1 MSLSVPETKRKKN
14 KIYIL
19 QMFLFQKSNN
29 RIQKAINGVFFNIV
43 CEVLN
48 SQIGSLW
55 SNILKNGILTVIV
68 NKW

>member
-1 MSLSVPETKRKKN
+1 MSLSVPETKREKN

-29 RIQKAINGVFFNIV
+29 RIQKAINGFFFNIV

>member
-1 MSLSVPETKRKKN
+1 
-14 KIYIL
+14 
-19 QMFLFQKSNN
+19 MFLFQKSNN
-29 RIQKAINGVFFNIV
+29 RKQKAINGVFFNIV

>member
-1 MSLSVPETKRKKN
+1 
-14 KIYIL
+14 
-19 QMFLFQKSNN
+19 MFLFQKSNN
-29 RIQKAINGVFFNIV
+29 RIQKAIGFFFNIV

>member
-14 KIYIL
+14 KIYIF
-19 QMFLFQKSNN
+19 QMFLFQNLTTEYKRQST
-29 RIQKAINGVFFNIV
+29 AIFNIV

-48 SQIGSLW
+48 SQTGGLW
-55 SNILKNGILTVIV
+55 SKILKNGILTVIV